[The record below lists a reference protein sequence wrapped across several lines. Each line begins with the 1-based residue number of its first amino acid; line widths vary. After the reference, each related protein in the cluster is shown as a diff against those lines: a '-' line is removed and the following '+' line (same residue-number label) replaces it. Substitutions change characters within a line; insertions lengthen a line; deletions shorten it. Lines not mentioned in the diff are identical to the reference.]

1 MVNEEILPTTRTI
14 SDKKELEKIFKMDNL
29 SDHINTIID
38 NNIDGNNMIKNDTKE
53 ILTKDFIDS
62 TDYTN
67 YYVMEAI
74 KNGFLD
80 MEIWNKIKQFEKD
93 NPDKIEEWKKEDR
106 ERNTF
111 YGKSRNFLLNHY
123 KKREYKKQQDEKEN
137 PEKQQYE
144 KGKKEETYEDKI
156 IKLCLKKHPKSK
168 FVISVKDQY
177 EKYGRIS
184 EKQMDVLKSMI

>member
-1 MVNEEILPTTRTI
+1 MVNEEILPITRTI
-14 SDKKELEKIFKMDNL
+14 SDKKELEKIFKMD
-29 SDHINTIID
+29 ID

-67 YYVMEAI
+67 YHVMEAI

-123 KKREYKKQQDEKEN
+123 KKREYKNRLDEKEKQQD
-137 PEKQQYE
+137 E
-144 KGKKEETYEDKI
+144 KGKKEETCEDKI